1 MDTITIESTQVG
13 VPNVSYTSAEVL
25 RFIEKA
31 KDYDNANLN
40 LATAYKD
47 IRSIKEKVRDFF
59 SEVEWEDGEQT
70 VSKSDVN
77 ELLES
82 IGSHKLTTT
91 YRGTFTINGT
101 FEVEA
106 EDEDEASSVFVDNA
120 SVDFS
125 EGDYRIEDIST
136 DDVCENYQTWRV
148 TPSTSGIDRHL
159 CYDEQVRGGRV
170 SALSLF
176 LPL

>member
-1 MDTITIESTQVG
+1 MDTITIESTQEG
-13 VPNVSYTSAEVL
+13 VPNISYTSAEVL

-31 KDYDNANLN
+31 KSVDEYYSVNLSN
-40 LATAYKD
+40 AYKEIRD
-47 IRSIKEKVRDFF
+47 IKNKVRDFF

-91 YRGTFTINGT
+91 YGGTFTITGT
-101 FEVEA
+101 FTVEA
-106 EDEDEASSVFVDNA
+106 EDEDEAASIFVDNA

-125 EGDYRIEDIST
+125 GGDYRVEDITT
-136 DDVCENYQTWRV
+136 DDMSENY
-148 TPSTSGIDRHL
+148 
-159 CYDEQVRGGRV
+159 
-170 SALSLF
+170 
-176 LPL
+176 